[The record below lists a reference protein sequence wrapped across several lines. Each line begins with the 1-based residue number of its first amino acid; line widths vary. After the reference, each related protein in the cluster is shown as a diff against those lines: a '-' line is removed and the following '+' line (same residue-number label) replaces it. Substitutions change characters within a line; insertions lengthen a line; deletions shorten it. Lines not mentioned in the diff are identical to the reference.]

1 MGNVRRLTVL
11 LLVNDLRIGG
21 AERQLAQLAR
31 GLDKERFRV
40 IVATLYAGQPLENE
54 VRDCPGIELHSLN
67 RLGKFD
73 FQTLFTLVKLLRREK
88 VDIIQPFLTPA
99 TAFGMLA
106 AIIARTPVK
115 IVTERCGVRLNAHFG
130 NEVYRFFEDRLT
142 RFADAVV
149 PNSEAGRRYVRSR
162 GIAREKVRV
171 ICNGVA
177 PERVNAT
184 LADRQAMRGE
194 YGVLDESWLIGIV
207 ASLTPAK
214 DHASFLQAASI
225 VRAEVPGTKFL
236 LVGDGPLRSE
246 LTRHAAVLGLNGSVI
261 FAGHQMHVAPYI
273 GAMDVAV
280 LSSCDHGGCSNFL
293 LEAMGLGRPIVATD
307 VGGNQELF
315 PYGDAG
321 LIVPPA
327 NPLIL
332 AHAILEIMRHPD
344 AAERMQ
350 RRSREI
356 FRQRFTLPTMI
367 TEYEGL
373 YADLWHAHEPE
384 QPPAAETRRAA

>member
-1 MGNVRRLTVL
+1 MRRLTVM

-21 AERQLAQLAR
+21 AERQLVELAR

-40 IVATLYAGQPLENE
+40 IVATLYAGQPFENDLEN
-54 VRDCPGIELHSLN
+54 CPGVELHSLN
-67 RLGKFD
+67 RHGKLD
-73 FQTLFTLVKLLRREK
+73 FTTPFKLVSLLRREK
-88 VDIIQPFLTPA
+88 VDMIQPFLTPA
-99 TAFGMLA
+99 TTFGMMA
-106 AIIARTPVK
+106 AVIARTPVK
-115 IVTERCGVRLNAHFG
+115 IVTERCGVRLNTHFG
-130 NEVYRFFEDRLT
+130 NKVYRFFEDRLT
-142 RFADAVV
+142 RFASAVV

-171 ICNGVA
+171 IYNGVA
-177 PERVNAT
+177 PERVNTT
-184 LADRQAMRGE
+184 LAERQALRHE

-225 VRAEVPGTKFL
+225 VRAEVPGTKFI
-236 LVGDGPLRSE
+236 LVGDGPLYNDLRRRAS
-246 LTRHAAVLGLNGSVI
+246 VLGLNGSVI
-261 FAGHQMHVAPYI
+261 FAGHQMRVAPFI

-280 LSSCDHGGCSNFL
+280 LSSCDHEGCSNFL

-307 VGGNQELF
+307 VGGNEELF
-315 PYGDAG
+315 PYGEAG
-321 LIVPPA
+321 LIVPPS

-344 AAERMQ
+344 AADRMQ

-367 TEYEGL
+367 GEYEDL
-373 YADLWHAHEPE
+373 YADLWKRVEPE
-384 QPPAAETRRAA
+384 AAAPASEPETGRAV

>member
-1 MGNVRRLTVL
+1 MRRLTVV

-21 AERQLAQLAR
+21 AEHQLVELAR

-40 IVATLYAGQPLENE
+40 IVTTLYAGQPFENDLE
-54 VRDCPGIELHSLN
+54 DCPGVELVSLN
-67 RLGKFD
+67 RRGKFD
-73 FQTLFTLVKLLRREK
+73 FTTLFKLVSLLRREK

-99 TAFGMLA
+99 TTFGMLA
-106 AIIARTPVK
+106 AVIARTPIK
-115 IVTERCGVRLNAHFG
+115 IVTERCGVRLNTHFG
-130 NEVYRFFEDRLT
+130 NKVYRFFEDRLT
-142 RFADAVV
+142 RFASAVV

-171 ICNGVA
+171 IYNGVA
-177 PERVNAT
+177 PERVNTT
-184 LADRQAMRGE
+184 LAERQALRHE

-225 VRAEVPGTKFL
+225 VRAEVPGTKFI
-236 LVGDGPLRSE
+236 LVGDGPLYNDLRRRAS
-246 LTRHAAVLGLNGSVI
+246 VLGLNGSVI
-261 FAGHQMHVAPYI
+261 FAGHQMRVAPFI
-273 GAMDVAV
+273 GTMDVAV
-280 LSSCDHGGCSNFL
+280 LSSCDQEGCSNFL

-307 VGGNQELF
+307 VGGNEELF
-315 PYGDAG
+315 PYGEAG
-321 LIVPPA
+321 LIVPPS

-344 AAERMQ
+344 AAVRMQ

-367 TEYEGL
+367 GEYEDL
-373 YADLWHAHEPE
+373 YADLWKRIEPE
-384 QPPAAETRRAA
+384 AAAPASEPETGRAA

>member
-1 MGNVRRLTVL
+1 MRRLTVL
-11 LLVNDLRIGG
+11 LLVNDQRMGG
-21 AERQLAQLAR
+21 AERQLVDLAR
-31 GLDKERFRV
+31 ELDKERFRV
-40 IVATLYAGQPLENE
+40 IVATLYAGQPFEND
-54 VRDCPGIELHSLN
+54 VRDCPGVELCSLN

-73 FQTLFTLVKLLRREK
+73 FLTLFKLVRLLRREK
-88 VDIIQPFLTPA
+88 VDIFQPFPTPA

-106 AIIARTPVK
+106 VIIARTPVK
-115 IVTERCGVRLNAHFG
+115 IVTERCGVRLNTHLG
-130 NEVYRFFEDRLT
+130 NKLYRVFENRLT

-149 PNSEAGRRYVRSR
+149 LNSEAGRRDVRSR

-171 ICNGVA
+171 IYNGVA
-177 PERVNAT
+177 PERVNTT
-184 LADRQAMRGE
+184 LAERQAIRAE

-207 ASLTPAK
+207 ASLTPAN

-236 LVGDGPLRSE
+236 LVGDGPLRGE
-246 LTRHAAVLGLNGSVI
+246 LVRRTAILGLNGAVI
-261 FAGHQMHVAPYI
+261 FADHQMRAAPYI

-280 LSSCDHGGCSNFL
+280 LSSCDHEGCSNFL
-293 LEAMGLGRPIVATD
+293 PEAMGLGRPIVATN
-307 VGGNQELF
+307 VGGNEELF
-315 PYGDAG
+315 PSGEAG
-321 LIVPPA
+321 LIVPPS

-356 FRQRFTLPTMI
+356 FRQRFMLPTMI
-367 TEYEGL
+367 AEYEEL

-384 QPPAAETRRAA
+384 QPPAAETERAA

>member
-1 MGNVRRLTVL
+1 MRRLTVL

-21 AERQLAQLAR
+21 AERQLVELAR

-40 IVATLYAGQPLENE
+40 IVATLYAGQPFEND
-54 VRDCPGIELHSLN
+54 VRDCPGVELLSLN

-73 FQTLFTLVKLLRREK
+73 FVTLFKLVRLLRREK

-115 IVTERCGVRLNAHFG
+115 FVTERCGVRINTDIGDKL
-130 NEVYRFFEDRLT
+130 YRFFEDRLT

-171 ICNGVA
+171 IYNGVA

-184 LADRQAMRGE
+184 LAERQAIRAD

-225 VRAEVPGTKFL
+225 VRAEVPGTKFPARRRRPSARRADAARSRPRPEWQRHLRRPSDARPPLHQRDGRRRAL
-236 LVGDGPLRSE
+236 LLRPRRMLELPARGDGP
-246 LTRHAAVLGLNGSVI
+246 
-261 FAGHQMHVAPYI
+261 
-273 GAMDVAV
+273 
-280 LSSCDHGGCSNFL
+280 
-293 LEAMGLGRPIVATD
+293 RPPD
-307 VGGNQELF
+307 RGN
-315 PYGDAG
+315 
-321 LIVPPA
+321 
-327 NPLIL
+327 
-332 AHAILEIMRHPD
+332 
-344 AAERMQ
+344 
-350 RRSREI
+350 RR
-356 FRQRFTLPTMI
+356 
-367 TEYEGL
+367 
-373 YADLWHAHEPE
+373 
-384 QPPAAETRRAA
+384 RR